1 MTTTDLTTRFSIKIR
16 IDRYSIVE
24 VTLRTFAREKIDLPR
39 ENLPE
44 VTRGKFI
51 PGFIFPR

>member
-1 MTTTDLTTRFSIKIR
+1 MSINAV
-16 IDRYSIVE
+16 VE

>member
-1 MTTTDLTTRFSIKIR
+1 MYRHTRISIHNTVT
-16 IDRYSIVE
+16 IVE
-24 VTLRTFAREKIDLPR
+24 VTLRTFAQEKIDLPR

>member
-1 MTTTDLTTRFSIKIR
+1 M
-16 IDRYSIVE
+16 YSIVE

-44 VTRGKFI
+44 FTGGKFVS
-51 PGFIFPR
+51 GFIFPRSKGHTKENHI

>member
-39 ENLPE
+39 ENLPK
-44 VTRGKFI
+44 VTLGKFI